1 MRQPEAVA
9 MSGFAIGMTFAAL
22 VHAVVRAVS

>member
-9 MSGFAIGMTFAAL
+9 MSGFTIGMTFAAL
-22 VHAVVRAVS
+22 VDAVVRVVP